1 MGCPFKLRDH
11 QQKALAKMH
20 NGCILCGGTGSGKS
34 VTSLAYYFKGCGGQ
48 VIPTIGKMKNPK
60 DLYVITT
67 ARKRDSGEWL
77 GDMSHFLISPYEECT
92 PYKMKVVID
101 SWNNIK
107 KYDEVTNAF
116 FIFDEQRVVGYGS
129 WTKSFLKIAKNNEW
143 ILLSATPGDTYSDYM
158 PVFIANG
165 FYKNKTEFTREHC
178 VYNRYSKF
186 PQIER
191 YINTGRL
198 NRLRRI
204 VLVDMPYEKPAE
216 QHHFDIFCD
225 YDKLAYKELCRTRF
239 NIDTGKPIEN
249 ASEFCYELRKIC
261 NSDISRINF
270 VLDMHKK
277 VDRIIIFYNFDY
289 ELEALLNAPYD
300 DGVVVAQWN
309 GHIHEEVPRKCSRW
323 IYLVQYAAGAEAW
336 NCILTDTMIFYSQN
350 YSYKMTTQAAGRID
364 RLTTPYS
371 DLNYYHLKSKSG
383 IDLAIS
389 KSLSE
394 KKKFNETKF
403 DKMGFA

>member
-1 MGCPFKLRDH
+1 
-11 QQKALAKMH
+11 MH

-60 DLYVITT
+60 DLYIITT

-77 GDMSHFLISPYEECT
+77 GDMSHFLISPYEDCT
-92 PYKMKVVID
+92 PYKMKVIID

-129 WTKSFLKIAKNNEW
+129 WTKSFLKIAKSNEW

-178 VYNRYSKF
+178 VYSRYSKF

-216 QHHFDIFCD
+216 QHHYDIFCD
-225 YDKLAYKELCRTRF
+225 YDKLAYKELCKTRF
-239 NIDTGKPIEN
+239 NVNTGEPIEN

-261 NSDISRINF
+261 NSDVSRINF

-289 ELEALLNAPYD
+289 ELEALLSAPYD
-300 DGVVVAQWN
+300 DDVVVAQWN
-309 GHIHEEVPRKCSRW
+309 GHAHEEVPRKYPRW